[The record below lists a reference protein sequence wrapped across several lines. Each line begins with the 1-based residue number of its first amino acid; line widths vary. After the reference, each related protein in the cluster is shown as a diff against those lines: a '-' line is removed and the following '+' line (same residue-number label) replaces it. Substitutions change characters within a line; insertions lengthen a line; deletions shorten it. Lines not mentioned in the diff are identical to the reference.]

1 MKKLNICLVA
11 LAISPDKEDGEATV
25 IRAFYDYLKKCGHQ
39 VTVLTGLWNKKLHI
53 PDIIQFK
60 LITKRFL
67 WIPHFIFKVFK
78 YLRTHKFD
86 IIHGNGPKGALPI
99 IIAGKKRFISSIYD
113 LGPFEANYMQ
123 SPLEKLLIR
132 LIAKKSTYITTS
144 SNYSKNEFKYFIPDI
159 DKRKIINTYLGIDE
173 MYKPKPVKAEQ
184 LKRNLNL
191 NGLILLYIGRIAYYK
206 GVESIINAY
215 YKIKKIYKDIS
226 LVIGGSPDFTMEK
239 TYQRWKRDFSDI
251 NFVGFVPTKLLPV
264 YYSMADI
271 FITYSYASEGFGFTP
286 IEAIACGTPVITS
299 SIPAYR
305 EVLQDNA
312 IFVPPK
318 QPDLLA
324 KEIINLIKN
333 NELRKEL
340 IKKAQNFIKRY
351 DWDMIGKKIEDI
363 YFKFLSE

>member
-1 MKKLNICLVA
+1 MIKLNICLVA

-25 IRAFYDYLKKCGHQ
+25 IRAFYDYLKKRGHH

-86 IIHGNGPKGALPI
+86 IIHGNGPKGSLPI
-99 IIAGKKRFISSIYD
+99 IVAGKKRFISSIYD

-144 SNYSKNEFKYFIPDI
+144 SNYSKNEFKFFIPDI
-159 DKRKIINTYLGIDE
+159 DKKKIINTYLGIDD
-173 MYKPKPVKAEQ
+173 MFKPKPVKAEQ
-184 LKRNLNL
+184 LKKKLNIK
-191 NGLILLYIGRIAYYK
+191 GLTLLYIGRIAFYK
-206 GVESIINAY
+206 GVESIIKAY
-215 YKIKKIYKDIS
+215 YKIKNIYTDIS
-226 LVIGGSPDFTMEK
+226 LVIGGTPDFIMEK
-239 TYQRWKRDFSDI
+239 TYQKWKKNFSDI
-251 NFVGFVPTKLLPV
+251 HFVGFIPTKLLPT

-271 FITYSYASEGFGFTP
+271 FITYSYASEGFGFTS

-299 SIPAYR
+299 SIPAYK

-324 KEIINLIKN
+324 KEIMNLIKN
-333 NELRKEL
+333 VELRKEL
-340 IKKAQNFIKRY
+340 IVKAQNFIKKY
-351 DWDMIGKKIEDI
+351 DWDEIGKRLEDV
-363 YFKFLSE
+363 YYLFLNY